1 MYTACEQ
8 VGDLRCGQFTFVWYE
23 DEIRVTTP
31 TMKQLLLFTILIFFA
46 GIECFAQNPC
56 QTTPSTGA
64 EEFFTSRRNQTLEF
78 QVGQSLS
85 GCFTVAVAAG
95 HTKSL
100 QLFNVMEGGD
110 GEVGSVLYYQ
120 NTTTQTFAK
129 VLPAVN
135 GSTEK
140 YDLPKSGSYAIR
152 INFTALGTFTLQYQR
167 VNPGMGQGSGI
178 QETVNVTFN
187 VVEAAAPVTWTRD
200 LTYQSAGEQIEMNW
214 SVAEQVDV
222 AGYEL
227 EKMVPG
233 GSFEKLSEIAYRENG
248 ALEVDYSVRTARPT
262 VGSYYRI
269 KQLDYAG
276 TFDYSNVLFVPGN
289 DAVVEAFDVFPNPVS
304 DFARMSVPAT
314 VTSVELISL
323 AGRIVRSVP
332 AAEVRREGMDVR
344 DLAPGV
350 YLVRPVSGSERSVTR
365 RIVVNH

>member
-1 MYTACEQ
+1 MK
-8 VGDLRCGQFTFVWYE
+8 
-23 DEIRVTTP
+23 TT
-31 TMKQLLLFTILIFFA
+31 LLFII
-46 GIECFAQNPC
+46 GITVLTTSLAYSQGPC
-56 QTTPSTGA
+56 GEIGLSDQTFS
-64 EEFFTSRRNQTLEF
+64 NL
-78 QVGQSLS
+78 V
-85 GCFTVAVAAG
+85 
-95 HTKSL
+95 
-100 QLFNVMEGGD
+100 
-110 GEVGSVLYYQ
+110 
-120 NTTTQTFAK
+120 TQTFPSGQNYS
-129 VLPAVN
+129 VLVNTKQQVCARVQNGPGNFQQITFGQFLGDGGIIRVIIYSGTTANNQTEIVDRTFFQGDAPATYSFNPNTTYGV
-135 GSTEK
+135 SI
-140 YDLPKSGSYAIR
+140 SYLSAG
-152 INFTALGTFTLQYQR
+152 NFSYEYKK
-167 VNPGMGQGSGI
+167 GQGSSS
-178 QETVNVTFN
+178 VTTQ
-187 VVEAAAPVTWTRD
+187 VTITEAAAPVTWTRD
-200 LTYQSAGEQIEMNW
+200 LTYQSAGEQIELNW

-276 TFDYSNVLFVPGN
+276 TFDYSNVLFVPGH
-289 DAVVEAFDVFPNPVS
+289 DAAVEEFDVFPNPVS

-344 DLAPGV
+344 DLVPGV

>member
-1 MYTACEQ
+1 
-8 VGDLRCGQFTFVWYE
+8 
-23 DEIRVTTP
+23 
-31 TMKQLLLFTILIFFA
+31 MKVVIYS
-46 GIECFAQNPC
+46 
-56 QTTPSTGA
+56 STGSNPRQ
-64 EEFFTSRRNQTLEF
+64 ERVNRTFTQGEISPTYVFNPKVTYG
-78 QVGQSLS
+78 VS
-85 GCFTVAVAAG
+85 FTYLA
-95 HTKSL
+95 S
-100 QLFNVMEGGD
+100 
-110 GEVGSVLYYQ
+110 
-120 NTTTQTFAK
+120 
-129 VLPAVN
+129 
-135 GSTEK
+135 
-140 YDLPKSGSYAIR
+140 
-152 INFTALGTFTLQYQR
+152 GTFRLGYQKANGQY
-167 VNPGMGQGSGI
+167 NYT
-178 QETVNVTFN
+178 TVTIA
-187 VVEAAAPVTWTRD
+187 EAAAPVTWTRD
-200 LTYQSAGEQIEMNW
+200 LTYQSAGEQIELNW

-350 YLVRPVSGSERSVTR
+350 YLVRPVSVSERSVTR